1 MQHIF
6 RSVPDSPGSNTT
18 YDRQK
23 WGSCWESWRTNK
35 AGDQGLSQIV
45 AGSLIDA
52 SISELQEALT
62 SGWTTSVELVARY
75 LRRISVYDAS
85 GLTLSAIPI
94 LNTSVFEEA
103 EASDARRAAGLPRRP
118 LEGIPYLVKDSMKV
132 KGMTVACGSPAFE
145 GLIATDDAACVKLL
159 RDAGAVLLGRTN
171 MPAMAY
177 GGMQRGSYGRAETY
191 GSGSSNGSATAT
203 AANFCAFSLGSETV
217 SSGRSPASNNAII
230 AYTPSRGL
238 LPLRGVW
245 PLYPTCDVL
254 VPHTR
259 TMSDLFQVLNVLAVT
274 DKSPEGDFWNEQKLI
289 SLPSV
294 EAIRPSRFEEL
305 VKTSSLQ
312 SKRLGIPS
320 MFINSKDPLPNKIH
334 TRPSIIKLW
343 ELAKLEL
350 ESCGATVVEVDFPLL
365 STYEANVH
373 RNQLVTIKGLPEKWP
388 AKERSDLVAH
398 AWDDFLVSNGQPGL
412 DSLTC
417 VDPDDI
423 FPLAPGSLRG
433 APIPANQLQ
442 WTQIVQYPKTK
453 PETIYQISEMEQA
466 LKALE
471 AARRETLEEW
481 MDQEGLDAIVFPA
494 TADIGRAD
502 ADVNH
507 GSSQFAWK
515 NGVKYSNGNQA
526 IRHLGV
532 PTISV
537 PMGLMEDTKMPVN
550 LTFAGKAYEDNKL
563 LVYAY
568 AFEKATN
575 HRSLPSLVPELD
587 SDILMTWNN
596 EGSSRSGP
604 VQIEVESQS
613 KAVID
618 WMVDIK
624 VQGTLKVTGGIELDQ
639 FKCYVNGEPIEV
651 IVDASKWSL
660 AATYPKSAYDS
671 PRSRWRS
678 PAAHQVIVVLIAR
691 FNDSRAVGELLL
703 L

>member
-1 MQHIF
+1 MESES
-6 RSVPDSPGSNTT
+6 RS
-18 YDRQK
+18 
-23 WGSCWESWRTNK
+23 
-35 AGDQGLSQIV
+35 L
-45 AGSLIDA
+45 SLIDA
-52 SISELQEALT
+52 SISELQQALT

-75 LRRISVYDAS
+75 LRRISIYDAS

-94 LNTSVFEEA
+94 LNPTVFEEA
-103 EASDARRAAGLPRRP
+103 EASDARRAAGLPPRP

-145 GLIATDDAACVKLL
+145 DLIATDDAACVELL
-159 RDAGAVLLGRTN
+159 RDGGAVLLGRTN

-177 GGMQRGSYGRAETY
+177 GGMQRGSYGRAESPYSIDYLTAAY

-203 AANFCAFSLGSETV
+203 AASFCAFSLGSETV

-230 AYTPSRGL
+230 AYTPSKGL

-259 TMSDLFQVLNVLAVT
+259 TMSDLFQVLDVLAVA
-274 DKSPEGDFWNEQKLI
+274 DKSPEGDFWNEQKLV

-294 EAIRPSRFEEL
+294 ESIRPSRFEEL
-305 VKTSSLQ
+305 EKTSSLQ
-312 SKRLGIPS
+312 GKRFGIPS
-320 MFINSKDPLPNKIH
+320 MFINSKDPLPNKIR

-343 ELAKLEL
+343 ESAKLEL

-365 STYEANVH
+365 SVYEANVH
-373 RNQLVTIKGLPEKWP
+373 RNQLVSIKNLPDRWP

-442 WTQIVQYPKTK
+442 WKQIVDYPKTK
-453 PETIYQISEMEQA
+453 PESIYHILEMEQA

-471 AARRETLEEW
+471 TARKETLEEW

-494 TADIGRAD
+494 NADIGRAD

-507 GSSQFAWK
+507 ESSQFAWE

-532 PTISV
+532 PTVSV

-563 LVYAY
+563 LEYAY
-568 AFEKATN
+568 AFETATK
-575 HRSLPSLVPELD
+575 HCSLPPLVPELS
-587 SDILMTWNN
+587 SDILRPRGDA
-596 EGSSRSGP
+596 EFSAAGLAR
-604 VQIEVESQS
+604 IEVTGQS
-613 KAVID
+613 KEVTD
-618 WMVDIK
+618 STVSVK
-624 VQGTLKVTGGIELDQ
+624 VQGTLEVTGEAKPRR
-639 FKCYVNGEPIEV
+639 FSCYINGEPVEV
-651 IVDASKWSL
+651 ERHANGWSL
-660 AATYPKSAYDS
+660 ATTYAKSARDS
-671 PRSRWRS
+671 TWSRWRS
-678 PAAHQVIVVLIAR
+678 PAAHKVIVVLVAH
-691 FNDSRAVGELLL
+691 FNSSRAVGRLLL

>member
-1 MQHIF
+1 M
-6 RSVPDSPGSNTT
+6 GS
-18 YDRQK
+18 
-23 WGSCWESWRTNK
+23 ES
-35 AGDQGLSQIV
+35 QSF
-45 AGSLIDA
+45 SLIDS

-62 SGWTTSVELVARY
+62 ARWTTSVDLVARY
-75 LRRISVYDAS
+75 LRRISHYDAS

-94 LNTSVFEEA
+94 LNPSVFEEA
-103 EASDARRAAGLPRRP
+103 GASDARRAAGLPPRS
-118 LEGIPYLVKDSMKV
+118 LEGIPYLVKDSIKV

-145 GLIATDDAACVKLL
+145 GLVATNDAVCVTLL
-159 RDAGAVLLGRTN
+159 REAGAVLLGRTN

-177 GGMQRGSYGRAETY
+177 GGMQRGSYGRAESPYNTEYLTAAY

-230 AYTPSRGL
+230 AYTPSKGL

-259 TMSDLFQVLNVLAVT
+259 TMADLFQVLNVLAVT
-274 DKSPEGDFWNEQKLI
+274 DETPKGDFWNEQKLI

-294 EAIRPSRFEEL
+294 ESVRPSRFEEL
-305 VKTSSLQ
+305 KKAYSLQ
-312 SKRLGIPS
+312 NKRVGIPS
-320 MFINSKDPLPNKIH
+320 MFINGKDPLPNKVR

-343 ELAKLEL
+343 EAAKFEL
-350 ESCGATVVEVDFPLL
+350 EACGATVVEVDFPLV

-373 RNQLVTIKGLPEKWP
+373 RNQLVSIKGLPEKWP

-398 AWDDFLVSNGQPGL
+398 AWDDFLVANGQPGL

-417 VDPDDI
+417 VSPDDI

-442 WTQIVQYPKTK
+442 WRQIVEYPKTK
-453 PETIYQISEMEQA
+453 PESIFHVAEMEQA
-466 LKALE
+466 LEALE
-471 AARRETLEEW
+471 QARKETFEEW
-481 MDQEGLDAIVFPA
+481 MDQEGLDLLVFPA
-494 TADIGRAD
+494 NADIGRAD

-507 GSSQFAWK
+507 ESSQFAWE

-532 PTISV
+532 PTVSV

-550 LTFAGKAYEDNKL
+550 LTFAGKAYEDSKL
-563 LVYAY
+563 LEYAY
-568 AFEKATN
+568 AFEHATK
-575 HRSLPSLVPELD
+575 HRSLPPLVPELD
-587 SDILMTWNN
+587 SDIISTRPTQSVPDQLG
-596 EGSSRSGP
+596 EL
-604 VQIEVESQS
+604 VVESQC
-613 KAVID
+613 KEVIGST
-618 WMVDIK
+618 VRIK
-624 VQGTLKVTGGIELDQ
+624 VQGKLNVTEGVEADIS
-639 FKCYVNGEPIEV
+639 CYVNGEAVEV
-651 IVDASKWSL
+651 EVSSNCWTLES
-660 AATYPKSAYDS
+660 TYAKCAHDS
-671 PRSRWRS
+671 PWTRWQS
-678 PAAHQVIVVLIAR
+678 PAAHQVIVVLTAH
-691 FNDSRAVGELLL
+691 FSAAHVVGKLLL